1 MIYNGKLK
9 LKNYLLE
16 LILNLKKNYYR
27 LDINIFVYFIIRD
40 GQLKRMKP
48 KKEWREKQQEEFS
61 KRLKV
66 E

>member
-1 MIYNGKLK
+1 M
-9 LKNYLLE
+9 
-16 LILNLKKNYYR
+16 LIFN
-27 LDINIFVYFIIRD
+27 RD